1 MELIFTRYNKY
12 VYNKYNKKQSDEYIL
27 NIDKLMK
34 SKLDENISVL
44 NVYQT
49 FILDYE
55 IMRLLSKIIG
65 KTYNKIVY
73 VNQNLSVT
81 YILNMIS
88 LLEKKYP
95 DETFKYTIYYD
106 EDDVGIVDTV
116 SKERDFDKKLV
127 APFQMSMF

>member
-55 IMRLLSKIIG
+55 IIRLLSKIIG

-106 EDDVGIVDTV
+106 EDDLGIVDTV

-127 APFQMSMF
+127 APFQMSIF

>member
-106 EDDVGIVDTV
+106 EDDLGIVDTV
-116 SKERDFDKKLV
+116 SKERDFNKKLV

>member
-106 EDDVGIVDTV
+106 EDDLGIVDTV

-127 APFQMSMF
+127 APFQMSIF

>member
-106 EDDVGIVDTV
+106 EDDLGIVDTV